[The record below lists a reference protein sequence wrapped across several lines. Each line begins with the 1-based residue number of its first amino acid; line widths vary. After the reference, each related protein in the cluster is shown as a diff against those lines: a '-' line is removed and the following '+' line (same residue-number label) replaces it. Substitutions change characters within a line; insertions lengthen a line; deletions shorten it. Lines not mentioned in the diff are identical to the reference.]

1 MSWRR
6 PAMTTSSVSSLC
18 CPTSWT
24 QVRWNYS
31 MPVWTS
37 SDQFTMLTSIISIY
51 AYILRLFDMA
61 FSHCTSWW
69 CIDRPFWICTRL
81 TCPFLASLQVQQA
94 GMATW
99 RWWWRWQRSTRR
111 KCGGQYIERGCVW
124 AHRRLSRMTDF
135 TNDCIL
141 KKYSI
146 GFVAYSE
153 QSISNCLAEWIWSQT
168 VDAWIQPNR
177 IYLV

>member
-81 TCPFLASLQVQQA
+81 TCPFPSSCLVTGAAGRNSYLEVMMKMAEKYKKKMWGSVYRKRLCLSASPTQQ
-94 GMATW
+94 
-99 RWWWRWQRSTRR
+99 
-111 KCGGQYIERGCVW
+111 
-124 AHRRLSRMTDF
+124 
-135 TNDCIL
+135 NDWFYKWL
-141 KKYSI
+141 YPKE
-146 GFVAYSE
+146 V
-153 QSISNCLAEWIWSQT
+153 L
-168 VDAWIQPNR
+168 NR
-177 IYLV
+177 ICSLFGAVDFKLSGWMNLISDCGCMNSTQ